1 MNRRVVRFESY
12 LGSQISKPQV
22 GFELNFGT
30 REASP
35 HPFGAAMLKQARE
48 LFHRKP
54 GLSDQRSKSPF
65 GQFFKLQ
72 LYNHAQTINSAS
84 ARVTSAKMRI
94 DAAPEL
100 RSALGKS
107 KPEAEISSRS

>member
-72 LYNHAQTINSAS
+72 LYNSTIMHQKRSAGCTLNSAGQPIGEMPV
-84 ARVTSAKMRI
+84 AMLHGRMGV
-94 DAAPEL
+94 P
-100 RSALGKS
+100 
-107 KPEAEISSRS
+107 